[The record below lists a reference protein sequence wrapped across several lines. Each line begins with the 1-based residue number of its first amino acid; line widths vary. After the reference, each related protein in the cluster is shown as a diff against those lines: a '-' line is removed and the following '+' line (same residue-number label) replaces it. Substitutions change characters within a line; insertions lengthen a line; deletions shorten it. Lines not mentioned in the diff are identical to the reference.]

1 MSWVTAGAHHLFLQT
16 FKKKCRSHY
25 ITMTTFKSFQ
35 RRKLFHCCALMKII
49 LCLNTSFSYA
59 LKSVGG
65 KIKKSVPQTVTISY
79 DTILISVCI
88 LWLAFRSK
96 SYSLCI
102 ICSVMCIFCCK
113 RYFLPPGTM
122 KLNSEWLTLIL
133 CKSQCVILITVSGWL
148 CDLCK
153 GICISNRCRDQE
165 NQENSGCQCLLIL
178 CYYKMRN
185 GLCRWQTL
193 ESIQQFRGNRVISWP
208 KLKRN

>member
-133 CKSQCVILITVSGWL
+133 CKSQCVIFNQFLVDCATCARESAYQIDVEIKKIKKTVGVSASLFSVITKWGM
-148 CDLCK
+148 DFAGDK
-153 GICISNRCRDQE
+153 
-165 NQENSGCQCLLIL
+165 
-178 CYYKMRN
+178 
-185 GLCRWQTL
+185 
-193 ESIQQFRGNRVISWP
+193 P
-208 KLKRN
+208 